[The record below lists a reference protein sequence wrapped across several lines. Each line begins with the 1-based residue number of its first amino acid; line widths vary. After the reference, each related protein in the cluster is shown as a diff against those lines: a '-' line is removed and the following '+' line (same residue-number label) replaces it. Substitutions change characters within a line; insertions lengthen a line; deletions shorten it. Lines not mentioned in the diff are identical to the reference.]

1 MPISPENAARYPAD
15 WPAISLRIRKQRAGD
30 RCECQGECGHDHGG
44 RCPELDGRP
53 HTITRS
59 PVVLTVGHLHHDP
72 ERSADD
78 ELRAWCQRCH
88 LAYDQAHHAANARRT
103 ASLRRI
109 DAASTIELF
118 GGDLGDRTRQPVPL
132 PDVKPLPPAEPAAWP
147 FGDLVPHRYG
157 AILADPPWR
166 FLNRTVAGEKKN
178 PVAHY
183 PCMSLAELAALPV
196 ARLAAPDCALVMWA
210 TAPLLHR
217 AIELMAAWGFTFK
230 SAGTWAKRSRTG
242 QRWTFGT
249 GYVFRSAAE
258 FYLVGTIGKPRVLS
272 RSIRNLIEAP
282 VREHSRKPD
291 QLHTDVE
298 QLYAGPYAE
307 LFARQRRPGWNA
319 WGNDVERFPE
329 AAGSVQ

>member
-1 MPISPENAARYPAD
+1 MPISPENAALYPED
-15 WPAISLRIRKQRAGD
+15 WPAISRRIRFERAEG

-44 RCPELDGRP
+44 RCPELDGQR
-53 HTITRS
+53 HSITGS
-59 PVVLTVGHLHHDP
+59 PVVLTVGHVHHDP
-72 ERSADD
+72 ARSGDE

-88 LAYDQAHHAANARRT
+88 LAYDQPHHIANLRRT

-109 DAASTIELF
+109 AAAGTRELF
-118 GGDLGDRTRQPVPL
+118 DGDLGDRTREPVPL
-132 PDVKPLPPAEPAAWP
+132 PDLKPLPAPAPAAWP
-147 FGDLVPHRYG
+147 FGHLVPHRYG

-166 FLNRTVAGEKKN
+166 FLNRTTAGEKKN

-183 PCMSLAELAALPV
+183 PCMSIAELAELPV

-217 AIELMAAWGFTFK
+217 AIELLEAWGFTFK
-230 SAGTWAKRSRTG
+230 SAGAWGKQSSTGERWA
-242 QRWTFGT
+242 FGT

-272 RSIRNLIEAP
+272 RSIRNLIVAP

-291 QLHTDVE
+291 QMHQDIE
-298 QLYAGPYAE
+298 RLYAGPYAE
-307 LFARQRRPGWNA
+307 LFARQRRPGWDA
-319 WGNDVERFPE
+319 WGNDIDRFTDE
-329 AAGSVQ
+329 G